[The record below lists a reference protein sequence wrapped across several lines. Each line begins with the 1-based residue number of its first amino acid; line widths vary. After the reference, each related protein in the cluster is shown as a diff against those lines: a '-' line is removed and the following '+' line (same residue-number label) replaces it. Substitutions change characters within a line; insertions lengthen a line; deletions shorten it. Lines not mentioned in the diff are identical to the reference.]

1 MTHQMMTHQI
11 DDIPKCERH
20 TEMRKTH
27 LTAKDAPNCERRTE
41 LCHDTTYVSLNDAYR
56 MIKAVEVNARGSIQ
70 AIPCP
75 QPPCGDVVASL
86 GVTVAWLVG
95 K

>member
-1 MTHQMMTHQI
+1 MTYRNVETDTETH
-11 DDIPKCERH
+11 R
-20 TEMRKTH
+20 
-27 LTAKDAPNCERRTE
+27 TAKDAPICAMT
-41 LCHDTTYVSLNDAYR
+41 DTTYVSLNDAYR

-95 K
+95 KCALNAI

>member
-1 MTHQMMTHQI
+1 
-11 DDIPKCERH
+11 
-20 TEMRKTH
+20 
-27 LTAKDAPNCERRTE
+27 
-41 LCHDTTYVSLNDAYR
+41 

-86 GVTVAWLVG
+86 GVTVAWPVG
-95 K
+95 KCVLKSNLKPGTPL